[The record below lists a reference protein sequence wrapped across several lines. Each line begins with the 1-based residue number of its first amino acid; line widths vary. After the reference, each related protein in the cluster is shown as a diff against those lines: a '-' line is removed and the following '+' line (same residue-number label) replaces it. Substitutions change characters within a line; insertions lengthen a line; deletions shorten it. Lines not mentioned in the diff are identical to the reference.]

1 VLGIP
6 ELERINQMEAISMK
20 SITKRFLTAVV
31 VTFLWT
37 MVSAP
42 VSPAQSAEDQ
52 SKDDKCTVASLH
64 GSYGY
69 YLSGPLIGLGPVAAV
84 GIATLNGAGGLSAV
98 DTVSNNGV
106 IGRRNG
112 SGVYTMNSNCTGSVS
127 LNGDF
132 MGFSADFTVVPESR
146 GREFTFI
153 VTNSFTNQAGE
164 AKRVARQDGDGDEGC
179 TLADLQG
186 TYRVWG
192 AGTNLAKGLT
202 TAVGYRILDGQG
214 SLTLAEDTISVAGQI
229 GHRIGRTAVY
239 TVASNCAVTEAFAD
253 GLTFDGVVV
262 AGGREAFFIRTNPGF
277 VITALYKKY
286 SESDGSEEEAR

>member
-1 VLGIP
+1 
-6 ELERINQMEAISMK
+6 MK
-20 SITKRFLTAVV
+20 SITKRFLSSVV

-37 MVSAP
+37 MVLGP
-42 VSPAQSAEDQ
+42 VSYAQSVEDQ
-52 SKDDKCTVASLH
+52 DKDDECTVASLH

-69 YLSGPLIGLGPVAAV
+69 FLSGPLMGLGPVAAV
-84 GIATLNGAGGLSAV
+84 GIVTLDGAGGLSAE

-106 IGRRNG
+106 IGHRNG
-112 SGVYTMNSNCTGSVS
+112 SGAYTMKSNCTGSVS

-132 MGFSADFTVVPESR
+132 LGFSADFTVVPESR

-153 VTNSFTNQAGE
+153 VTNPFTNQAGE
-164 AKRVARQDGDGDEGC
+164 AKKVARQDGDGDEGC

-186 TYRVWG
+186 TYRVLG
-192 AGTNLAKGLT
+192 AGTTLATGLT

-214 SLTLAEDTISVAGQI
+214 HLTWAEDTRSVAGQI
-229 GHRIGRTAVY
+229 SHRIGRTAVY
-239 TVASNCAVTEAFAD
+239 TIASNCAVTEVFAD

-262 AGGREAFFIRTNPGF
+262 AGGREAFFIRTNPGT

-286 SESDGSEEEAR
+286 GEGRPREEQPR

>member
-1 VLGIP
+1 
-6 ELERINQMEAISMK
+6 MK
-20 SITKRFLTAVV
+20 SITKRFLSSVV

-37 MVSAP
+37 MVLGP
-42 VSPAQSAEDQ
+42 VSYAKAVKDQ
-52 SKDDKCTVASLH
+52 DKDDECTVASLH

-69 YLSGPLIGLGPVAAV
+69 FLSGPLMGLGPVAAV
-84 GIATLNGAGGLSAV
+84 GIVTLDGAGGLSAQ

-106 IGRRNG
+106 IGHRNG
-112 SGVYTMNSNCTGSVS
+112 SGAYTMKSNCTGSVS

-132 MGFSADFTVVPESR
+132 LAFSADFTVVPESR

-153 VTNSFTNQAGE
+153 VTNPFTNQAGE
-164 AKRVARQDGDGDEGC
+164 AKKVARQDGDGDEGC

-186 TYRVWG
+186 TYRVLG
-192 AGTNLAKGLT
+192 AGTTLATGLT

-214 SLTLAEDTISVAGQI
+214 HLTWAEDTRSVAGQI
-229 GHRIGRTAVY
+229 SHRIGRTAVY
-239 TVASNCAVTEAFAD
+239 TIASNCAVTEVFAD

-262 AGGREAFFIRTNPGF
+262 AGGREAFFIRTNPGT

-286 SESDGSEEEAR
+286 GERRPREEQPR